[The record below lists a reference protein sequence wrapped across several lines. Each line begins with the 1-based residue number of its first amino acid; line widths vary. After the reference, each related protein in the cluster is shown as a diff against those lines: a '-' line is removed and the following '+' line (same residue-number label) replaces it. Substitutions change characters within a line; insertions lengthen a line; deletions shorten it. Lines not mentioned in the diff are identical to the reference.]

1 MSFEVVPIQQLS
13 LFLGDPTYTLTVTLF
28 APLHYVV
35 TALTLRRISL
45 QPRDA
50 AI

>member
-1 MSFEVVPIQQLS
+1 MFFEVVPIQQLS
-13 LFLGDPTYTLTVTLF
+13 LFPGDPTYTLTVTLF
-28 APLHYVV
+28 ALLQYLV
-35 TALTLRRISL
+35 TALTLRRIFL

>member
-1 MSFEVVPIQQLS
+1 MFFEVVLIQKLS
-13 LFLGDPTYTLTVTLF
+13 LLLGDPTYTLTVTLF
-28 APLHYVV
+28 ALLLYLV